1 VNFVSLIS
9 PTNPQDNVAN
19 GSRINKGLKP
29 YSGTSGGEV
38 LSDESDIRT
47 KYVSRTWDKRSQ
59 DNPQRS
65 GTLWLGIKT
74 FYT

>member
-47 KYVSRTWDKRSQ
+47 KYVSRT
-59 DNPQRS
+59 
-65 GTLWLGIKT
+65 
-74 FYT
+74 